1 MRTRCHHAAG
11 MALITN
17 PHFRDLDWVCDI
29 ARKAAQ
35 KLLDEDKDAN
45 GLPDLPSSEAYEMLV
60 PVIPQF
66 IKAQK
71 ATGLWRTKDARH
83 LSFALLKALEYTGL
97 LGTVVPQLRY
107 DPCLPFREA
116 EDWYGIAVRRL
127 LRESR
132 ADEEAV
138 KARLLAEIAGRQQD
152 DGSWEHTVV
161 ATVHHLEMLA
171 ETGLS
176 DTPCFTRGIDFLFT
190 CIQPEVPSL
199 SRAAEVLPPSERM
212 LAHDMITG
220 ENRRAEFRSALAY
233 KPHWI
238 PVGACYSHLPMI
250 QTGCALHLLNK
261 TGYEND
267 PRVLRACQNLVDLH
281 ERFGGWCQ
289 SSIYYGLLAEK
300 KARKAQR

>member
-1 MRTRCHHAAG
+1 

-17 PHFRDLDWVCDI
+17 PLFRDLDWVHDI
-29 ARKAAQ
+29 ARKSAQ
-35 KLLDEDKDAN
+35 KLLDEDKDAS
-45 GLPDLPSSEAYEMLV
+45 GLLDLSAAEAYEMLV

-71 ATGLWRTKDARH
+71 ATGLWRVKDAEH
-83 LSFALLKALEYTGL
+83 LSLALLKALDYTNL
-97 LGTVVPQLRY
+97 LGTVAPQLRC

-116 EDWYGIAVRRL
+116 GDWYSIAVRRL
-127 LRESR
+127 LQEPRE
-132 ADEEAV
+132 DEEAV
-138 KARLLAEIAGRQQD
+138 KARLLEEIAGRQLE

-171 ETGLS
+171 ATGLS
-176 DTPCFTRGIDFLFT
+176 DTPCFTRGINFLFT

-199 SRAAEVLPPSERM
+199 SRAAEGLPESERM
-212 LAHDMITG
+212 LAHDMITSDR
-220 ENRRAEFRSALAY
+220 RRAEFRSALAY
-233 KPHWI
+233 KPYWI
-238 PVGACYSHLPMI
+238 PVGACYSHLPMM
-250 QTGCALHLLNK
+250 QTGYALHLLNK

-267 PRVLRACQNLVDLH
+267 PRVVKACQNLVDLH

-289 SSIYYGLLAEK
+289 SSIHYGLLAEK